1 MDQKHF
7 ESLYPENSRDNEL
20 EQLVGYIK
28 EGNSSQL
35 VGISGSGRS
44 NVLGLLAYNSA
55 VRLRH
60 FPKHHGIVHFVMVNF
75 SEIKM
80 RLYSEVVKFIFL
92 CLDSSLRDRDMN
104 EEYEKVD
111 SLFKEALSFNDELV
125 LTQRLKSAIDYLAVE
140 KKLTIIF
147 LFNQFDDYIPQV
159 NEELFIL
166 LRSLRDRAKYRFS
179 VIFSVSRPLEDSIE
193 PELLSQFSDFLVGH
207 TIYLELLD
215 EVSVLFR
222 IGYLEKLTGKALPE
236 TTKKKVLALTGGHL
250 RLVKNSTEAL
260 LANPVTSRRFGEA
273 SALVISDDERSILD
287 FSSALPRRND
297 KEDLA
302 TFLMGQRTVQSA
314 LKSIWK
320 DLAPSERSSLIKGT
334 DLRSLPYL
342 EKTGLVK
349 EDQVTIPLFQ
359 KALENGFFKEQS
371 VALSFD
377 EATNSIKKGDEI
389 ISDSLTKAEFRL
401 LRYLLQHPDEIIERE
416 TIVGTVWQDDKSIK
430 GISEQAIDQLIFRLR
445 RKIEEDPNSPSHL
458 QTVKGRGIKY
468 TP

>member
-1 MDQKHF
+1 LQLGFIEVVVRMPYNITMDQKHF
-7 ESLYPENSRDNEL
+7 ESLYPENARDSEI
-20 EQLVGYIK
+20 EQLVAFIK

-35 VGISGSGRS
+35 VGLSGSGRS
-44 NVLGLLAYNSA
+44 NVLGLLTYNTT

-80 RLYSEVVKFIFL
+80 RPYPEVVKFIFL
-92 CLDSSLRDRDMN
+92 CLDSSLADRGMN

-111 SLFKEALSFNDELV
+111 ALFKEALSFNDELV
-125 LTQRLKSAIDYLAVE
+125 LVQRLKSTIDYLAVE
-140 KKLTIIF
+140 KKLTVIF

-179 VIFSVSRPLEDSIE
+179 VIFSVSRPLEDSVE
-193 PELLSQFSDFLVGH
+193 SELLSQFSDFLVGH
-207 TIYLELLD
+207 TIYLELFD
-215 EVSVLFR
+215 EVSISFR
-222 IGYLEKLTGKALPE
+222 IAYLEKLTGKTLPE
-236 TTKKKVLALTGGHL
+236 TTKKEVLALTGGHL

-260 LANPVTSRRFGEA
+260 LADQQQFNNKAIEQ
-273 SALVISDDERSILD
+273 
-287 FSSALPRRND
+287 
-297 KEDLA
+297 
-302 TFLMGQRTVQSA
+302 FLLSQKTIQSA

-320 DLAPSERSSLIKGT
+320 ELTPSEKAFISDPLPAQDDSVARIFLESVGL
-334 DLRSLPYL
+334 LRAG
-342 EKTGLVK
+342 EI
-349 EDQVTIPLFQ
+349 TIPLFV
-359 KALENGFFKEQS
+359 KAVKNGLFKES
-371 VALSFD
+371 EGKLVYD
-377 EATNSIKKGDEI
+377 EVSNAIKKGDEI

-458 QTVKGRGIKY
+458 QTVKGRGIRFIS
-468 TP
+468 